1 MIEKLDARGAQWLI
15 EHDFGETEWIVEGLL
30 PLGLSMIVS
39 PPKFGKSFLMLNLG
53 LHVVAGEPFWG
64 LLTTRS
70 PVLYLALED
79 TFKRVGNRL
88 ELITEQTDDDFEI
101 AVRSSN
107 IGGGLIDQ
115 LETYMAEH
123 PDTKLVMLDTLQIV
137 RNSIYDNA
145 YSADYSDLRVLKEFA
160 DSHSIALM
168 VVHHTR
174 KARYP
179 DDVFANISGTNGLM
193 GACDTVFVLDKD
205 RRSDRYA
212 TLSVTGR
219 DVEFQE
225 LRLLFREGEWEF
237 VERLSDGDFDEPEVP
252 GCIQAVADFME
263 RRQENWAGTASELL
277 GLLDCGAVRSS
288 VLGRH
293 LGTYRDYLTGRG
305 IKCVRERT
313 GAARTI
319 RLELIEHDAN
329 DGPDGK
335 SDISSMPSDD
345 GWGCVDKPV
354 IAALPS

>member
-53 LHVVAGEPFWG
+53 LHVVAGEPFWD
-64 LLTTRS
+64 LPTTRS

-115 LETYMAEH
+115 LESYMTEH

-137 RNSIYDNA
+137 RNGIYDNA

-160 DSHSIALM
+160 DNHSIALM

-174 KARYP
+174 KARDP

-205 RRSDRYA
+205 KRNDKYA

-225 LRLLFREGEWEF
+225 LRLLFRDGEWEF
-237 VERLSDGDFDEPEVP
+237 IESLSCDDFEETEVP
-252 GCIQAVADFME
+252 ACIQAVAGFMVI
-263 RRQENWAGTASELL
+263 RQEDWTGTASELI
-277 GLLDCGAVRSS
+277 GLLDCGTIRSS

-293 LGTYRDYLTGRG
+293 LGGYRNYLLERG
-305 IKCVRERT
+305 IRCTRERT
-313 GAARTI
+313 GSARIIHLETI
-319 RLELIEHDAN
+319 EDDAN
-329 DGPDGK
+329 DVIDGHLE
-335 SDISSMPSDD
+335 IPEQPSHD
-345 GWGCVDKPV
+345 V
-354 IAALPS
+354 